1 MADVSP
7 SLRNQRCARWLTRLL
22 LYVVLVTS
30 IPAAN
35 GQHYAF
41 RVFGRESGL
50 SNLEILCLYQ
60 DRAGFLWVGTENG
73 LYRYEG
79 GRFSHFDKE
88 KGLPSAFVE
97 SVGETEDGTLWAAT
111 RDGLA
116 RFDGGTFQKIKLA
129 GNYKM
134 FGPSTIAPAAHAL
147 YFTTN
152 RGLVVGRLSSGQW
165 SFSFLKSANPAAA
178 RASMAAFAASDGRV
192 WYACGHG
199 LCIWDGSQVTDLGPA
214 DGVPDTYWHWIG
226 ETPSGDIAARS
237 FDQLIVF
244 NRDAVKKDAV
254 KKDARSGKDAK
265 RAAGYLRPRQEA
277 VADSQLRAGIPI
289 FDHQGRMLVP
299 TLDGLAIREAAGSWK
314 YVASAQGLP
323 SDVVSNVLQDREG
336 SLWIGMYGYG
346 LVRWPGYGAWE
357 IWGRAEGLSSDSIW
371 ALKYDTRGTLWACTT
386 RGLHRFANGQWE
398 RRPASGIPTS
408 QALSLAF
415 GPAGTIWVG
424 SHPHGLFEV
433 DAATGVVRAHYG
445 ELELGTKWVSGL
457 MTDREGHLWVS
468 TFQGVFRATGSGR
481 NVRFERQTPPEGEG
495 RESFY
500 QCLQDRQGRIWA
512 PGNHGLALL
521 DHGKWRRFSAADG
534 LKNLAFSAL
543 AEGPDGA
550 IWAAFADGAGIARIE
565 ESGGAIRVTHFTTKD
580 GLRSNLAFSL
590 GFDVSGALWVGTDT
604 GIDVKR
610 PDGWRHYNQADGL
623 AWNETNGNSFAS
635 GPGNEVWVGTNRG
648 LSHFLGV
655 ETGRESATPEVL
667 ITAVS
672 FGGGKPVTEA
682 NPKIRYGDR
691 SIHIAFTALTF
702 QDEQEVIFRYRIGG
716 LDGGW
721 TTTGNR
727 ELNVPQLPAGNYEFA
742 VMARS
747 SRGVW
752 STKPALFRFRI
763 LPPWY
768 LQWWAIMGCAT
779 LIALVIWGSYRWRM
793 LRYSRRQHRLEKMV
807 SERTRELH
815 DAKERAEESSRLKSE
830 FLAVISHEIR
840 TPMNA
845 VIGMTNLMLG
855 TDVTGEQ
862 RDNLEVVKS
871 AGESLLVLLNDMLD
885 LSRIESGR
893 LPLDLAPFALR
904 NCVNSCMRTVAVQAR
919 KKGLEFTC
927 EVAPGVPDALV
938 GDGDRLRQI
947 LINLLVNSV
956 KFTEHGSVRLH
967 VSPETPGDGSGDDI
981 GLLFAIQDTGIGIAE
996 DKQAVIFEPFRQA
1009 DSSTTRQYGGTGL
1022 GLAISHKL
1030 VLMMNGRMWLESALG
1045 EGSTFYFSARFG
1057 ATPANTATQI
1067 AAVTSR
1073 TEPPNRSCSILL
1085 ADDNLVNRQLT
1096 ARLLLKRGHAVTT
1109 ATNGLE
1115 ALEQFQ
1121 SQAFDVVL
1129 MDVQM
1134 PVMDGFTA
1142 TARIREYENGTG
1154 SRIPVIAMT
1163 ANAMRGDREE
1173 CLAAGM
1179 DDYISKPFQPDQ
1191 LFAMVEAYGSVAIK

>member
-1 MADVSP
+1 MAI
-7 SLRNQRCARWLTRLL
+7 
-22 LYVVLVTS
+22 
-30 IPAAN
+30 IPAAS

-88 KGLPSAFVE
+88 NGLPSVFVE
-97 SVGETEDGTLWAAT
+97 SVAETADGTLWAAT
-111 RDGLA
+111 RNGLA
-116 RFDGGTFQKIKLA
+116 RFDGTTFHKVKLA
-129 GNYKM
+129 GDYRM
-134 FGPSTIAPAAHAL
+134 FGPSTIAPAPHAL
-147 YFTTN
+147 YFTTD

-165 SFSFLKSANPAAA
+165 SFSLLKSSNPASAK
-178 RASMAAFAASDGRV
+178 ASMAAFAASDGRV
-192 WYACGHG
+192 WYGCGHG
-199 LCIWDGSQVTDLGPA
+199 LCISDGSQVIDLGPA

-237 FDQLIVF
+237 FDRLIVF
-244 NRDAVKKDAV
+244 NKGVFKKDV
-254 KKDARSGKDAK
+254 NSHKDSKRMSGF
-265 RAAGYLRPRQEA
+265 LRPRQET
-277 VADSQLRAGIPI
+277 VADAQLRSGIPI

-299 TLDGLAIREAAGSWK
+299 TQEGLAIREAAGSWK
-314 YVASAQGLP
+314 YVGSAQGLP

-371 ALKYDTRGTLWACTT
+371 AVKYDAKGTLWACST
-386 RGLHRFANGQWE
+386 RGLHRLVNGRWE
-398 RRPASGIPTS
+398 RWPASGIPTS
-408 QALSLAF
+408 QELSLAF
-415 GPAGTIWVG
+415 GSPGTIWVG

-433 DAATGVVRAHYG
+433 DGLKGEVRAHYS
-445 ELELGTKWVSGL
+445 EPELGTKWISGL

-468 TFQGVFRATGSGR
+468 TFQGIFRATGSGR
-481 NVRFERQTPPEGEG
+481 NVHFERQAPPGSDS

-512 PGNHGLALL
+512 PGSRGLALFDL
-521 DHGKWRRFSAADG
+521 GKWRRFYAAEG
-534 LKNLAFSAL
+534 IKSLVFTAL
-543 AEGPDGA
+543 AEAPDGA
-550 IWAAFADGAGIARIE
+550 IWAAFQDGAGIARIE
-565 ESGGAIRVTHFTTKD
+565 ESGGALRVTRFTTKD
-580 GLRSNLAFSL
+580 GLKSNLAFLL
-590 GFDVSGALWVGTDT
+590 GFDGSGALWVGTDT
-604 GIDVKR
+604 GIDIKR
-610 PDGWRHYNQADGL
+610 PGGWRHYNQADGL
-623 AWNETNGNSFAS
+623 AWNETNGNAFAV
-635 GPGNEVWVGTNRG
+635 GRGNEVWIGTNRG
-648 LSHFLGV
+648 LSHFLGA
-655 ETGRESATPEVL
+655 ETGRESAPPEVL

-672 FGGGKPVTEA
+672 FGGRAPVTEA
-682 NPKIRYGDR
+682 NPKIPYGDR

-702 QDEQEVIFRYRIGG
+702 QDEQEVQFRYRFAG
-716 LDGGW
+716 LEGGW

-727 ELNVPQLPAGNYEFA
+727 ELNVPQLSAGDYEFA

-752 STKPALFRFRI
+752 SKKPALFRFRI
-763 LPPWY
+763 LSPWY
-768 LQWWAIMGCAT
+768 LQWWAITGCGT
-779 LIALVIWGSYRWRM
+779 LIALFIWGGYHWRTQRYRRQ
-793 LRYSRRQHRLEKMV
+793 QHRLEKMV
-807 SERTRELH
+807 SERTRQLH

-830 FLAVISHEIR
+830 FLAIISHEIR

-855 TDVTGEQ
+855 AELTLEQ

-893 LPLDLAPFALR
+893 LPLDLAPFMLR
-904 NCVNSCMRTVAVQAR
+904 NCVNSCMRTVRVQAR

-927 EVAPGVPDALV
+927 EVAPGVPDALI

-947 LINLLVNSV
+947 LINLLVNAV
-956 KFTEHGSVRLH
+956 KFTEHGSVRLQ
-967 VSPETPGDGSGDDI
+967 VSRETPSNGNGNDVDI
-981 GLLFAIQDTGIGIAE
+981 GLLFAIRDTGIGIAA
-996 DKQAVIFEPFRQA
+996 DNQAVIFEPFRQA

-1030 VLMMNGRMWLESALG
+1030 VLMMKGRMWLESELG
-1045 EGSTFYFSARFG
+1045 KGSTFYFSARFSP
-1057 ATPANTATQI
+1057 APANTVTQT
-1067 AAVTSR
+1067 AAAASR

-1115 ALEQFQ
+1115 AVEQFQ
-1121 SQAFDVVL
+1121 TQAFDVVL

-1134 PVMDGFTA
+1134 PVMDGLTA

-1154 SRIPVIAMT
+1154 NRIPVIAMT

-1179 DDYISKPFQPDQ
+1179 DDYISKPFQPDE
-1191 LFAMVEAYGSVAIK
+1191 LFAMVEAYGSLVGK

>member
-1 MADVSP
+1 MAEVSTSRTKQP
-7 SLRNQRCARWLTRLL
+7 CARWLTRVLL
-22 LYVVLVTS
+22 WAILLAFT
-30 IPAAN
+30 PAVS

-88 KGLPSAFVE
+88 KGLPSVIVE
-97 SVGETEDGTLWAAT
+97 SVRETDDGTLWAAT

-116 RFDGGTFQKIKLA
+116 RFDGAAFQKIKLA
-129 GNYKM
+129 GDYGM
-134 FGPSTIAPAAHAL
+134 FGPGTLATAPHAL

-165 SFSFLKSANPAAA
+165 SFSSLKSANPASAK
-178 RASMAAFAASDGRV
+178 ASMAAFAASDGRV

-199 LCIWDGSQVTDLGPA
+199 VCIWDGSQVTDLGPA
-214 DGVPDTYWHWIG
+214 DGVPDRYWHWIG

-237 FDQLIVF
+237 FDRLIVF
-244 NRDAVKKDAV
+244 DKDVLEKDAAKKDAGP
-254 KKDARSGKDAK
+254 KEAK
-265 RAAGYLRPRQEA
+265 RVAGYLRPHAET
-277 VADSQLRAGIPI
+277 VADTQLRAGVPI

-299 TLDGLAIREAAGSWK
+299 TLEGLAIQDGVGTWK
-314 YVASAQGLP
+314 YVGSAQGLP
-323 SDVVSNVLQDREG
+323 SDFVSNVLQDREG

-346 LVRWPGYGAWE
+346 LVRWPGYGVWE

-371 ALKYDTRGTLWACTT
+371 ALKYDAKGTLWACTT
-386 RGLHRFANGQWE
+386 RGLHRFVNGQWE
-398 RRPASGIPTS
+398 RWPASGIPTS
-408 QALSLAF
+408 QELSLAF
-415 GPAGTIWVG
+415 GLSGTIWVG

-433 DAATGVVRAHYG
+433 DGVKGVVRARYG
-445 ELELGTKWVSGL
+445 EAELGTKWVSGL

-468 TFQGVFRATGSGR
+468 TFLGIFRATGSGR
-481 NVRFERQTPPEGEG
+481 KVRFERQIPPGG
-495 RESFY
+495 DNRESFY
-500 QCLQDRQGRIWA
+500 QCLLDRQGRIWA
-512 PGNHGLALL
+512 PGSHGLALF
-521 DHGKWRRFSAADG
+521 DRGKWSRFTEAGG
-534 LKNLAFSAL
+534 LKTMQFSAL
-543 AEGPDGA
+543 AEAPDGA
-550 IWAAFADGAGIARIE
+550 IWGTFSDGSGIARME
-565 ESGGAIRVTHFTTKD
+565 ESGGALRAAHFTTKD
-580 GLRSNLAFSL
+580 GLKSNVAFSL
-590 GFDVSGALWVGTDT
+590 GFDRSGAMWVGTDT
-604 GIDVKR
+604 GVDVKR
-610 PDGWRHYNQADGL
+610 PVGWRHYNQADGL
-623 AWNETNGNSFAS
+623 AWNETNGNSFAA
-635 GPGNEVWVGTNRG
+635 GRGNEVWVGTNRG

-655 ETGRESATPEVL
+655 ETGREFATPEVL
-667 ITAVS
+667 ITSVS

-691 SIHIAFTALTF
+691 SMHISFTALTF
-702 QDEQEVIFRYRIGG
+702 QDEQEVLFKYRIAG
-716 LDGGW
+716 LDGSW

-727 ELNVPQLPAGNYEFA
+727 ELNVPHLPAGNYEFA
-742 VMARS
+742 VLARS

-763 LPPWY
+763 LSPWY
-768 LQWWAIMGCAT
+768 LQWWAVAGCGT
-779 LIALVIWGSYRWRM
+779 LTALLIWGGYRWRM
-793 LRYSRRQHRLEKMV
+793 MRYRRRQNRLEKMV
-807 SERTRELH
+807 AERTRELH

-855 TDVTGEQ
+855 TEVTAEH
-862 RDNLEVVKS
+862 RDNLEVVKC

-919 KKGLEFTC
+919 KNGLEFTC
-927 EVAPGVPDALV
+927 DVAPDVPDALL

-947 LINLLVNSV
+947 LINLLVNAV
-956 KFTEHGSVRLH
+956 KFTEHGSVRLN
-967 VSPETPGDGSGDDI
+967 VSYEASGNGNGNDI
-981 GLLFAIQDTGIGIAE
+981 NLLFAIRDTGIGIAE

-1030 VLMMNGRMWLESALG
+1030 VLMMNGRMWLESTLG
-1045 EGSTFYFSARFG
+1045 RGSTFYFSARFSP
-1057 ATPANTATQI
+1057 APANAVKQV
-1067 AAVTSR
+1067 AAAASR
-1073 TEPPNRSCSILL
+1073 TEPINRSCSILL

-1096 ARLLLKRGHAVTT
+1096 ARLLMKRGHSVTI

-1115 ALEQFQ
+1115 AVEQFQ
-1121 SQAFDVVL
+1121 AQAFDVVL

-1134 PVMDGFTA
+1134 PVMDGLTA
-1142 TARIREYENGTG
+1142 TSRIREYENGTG

-1179 DDYISKPFQPDQ
+1179 DDYISKPFQPDE
-1191 LFAMVEAYGSVAIK
+1191 LFALVEAYGSLAVK